1 MKNILI
7 SFLEDIRIDL
17 QKSETCNIQI
27 IITVNFTS
35 SEYTK
40 EEYTMHLKIDNIKV
54 MNDDSPDEII
64 EELFDWL
71 LYRYQISWETQM
83 REILSSIVLTYF
95 ITNVIKWTLS
105 LAVHTLILWTG
116 KKKATV
122 NPKNDDG
129 KYFQYATTIALNHD
143 KM

>member
-40 EEYTMHLKIDNIKV
+40 EEYTMHVKIDNIKV

-116 KKKATV
+116 KKK
-122 NPKNDDG
+122 
-129 KYFQYATTIALNHD
+129 QQ
-143 KM
+143 